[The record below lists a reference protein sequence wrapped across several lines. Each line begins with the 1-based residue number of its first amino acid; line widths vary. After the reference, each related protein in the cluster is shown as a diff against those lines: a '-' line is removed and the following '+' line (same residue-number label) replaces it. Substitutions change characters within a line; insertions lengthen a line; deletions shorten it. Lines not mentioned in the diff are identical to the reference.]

1 MGVHRR
7 GVGWRCSSGKWG
19 SGGGVLEEEE
29 VGGGPGRK
37 GWAEDWKEE
46 AEAGVRESVT
56 MPLAESV
63 SQSERTTG
71 SSPYIFIQCEERF
84 SVRVR

>member
-1 MGVHRR
+1 MLITPLSIR
-7 GVGWRCSSGKWG
+7 SPIPQQ
-19 SGGGVLEEEE
+19 L
-29 VGGGPGRK
+29 P
-37 GWAEDWKEE
+37 A
-46 AEAGVRESVT
+46 AAESVT

-71 SSPYIFIQCEERF
+71 SSPYIFIQFEERF